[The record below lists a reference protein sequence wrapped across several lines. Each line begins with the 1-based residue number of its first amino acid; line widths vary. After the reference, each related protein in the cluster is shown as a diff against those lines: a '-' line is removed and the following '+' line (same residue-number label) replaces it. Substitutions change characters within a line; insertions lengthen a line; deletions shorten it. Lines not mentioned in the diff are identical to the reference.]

1 MRHSLMLF
9 LVISQTY
16 THMCLCALKIWVRR
30 VLDRSRRRSYAA
42 LSKVLQEGSIEPF
55 GIADSLKAF
64 HHTVNLP
71 LYYSTT
77 VLLLREWLF
86 YVYSGKQIPPPPIIS
101 WTHFMLTTYSY
112 LKYPDLRKTIM
123 ILVYYDYHYIW
134 MYYICSWLLYINTC
148 LP

>member
-86 YVYSGKQIPPPPIIS
+86 YVYSGKQISPPPSSAEHILCLLHTLTLSTLTYEKQSWYWSIMTII
-101 WTHFMLTTYSY
+101 TYECITY
-112 LKYPDLRKTIM
+112 ALGYFT
-123 ILVYYDYHYIW
+123 
-134 MYYICSWLLYINTC
+134 
-148 LP
+148 